1 MAREVILRDDLDGS
15 LDDVQSVT
23 LTLDGR
29 AVEVDLSAANR
40 TALADL
46 LAPYFTAGRPARRAT
61 SSPARRARSG
71 DAGKRAERAA
81 IRQWA
86 TGAGIT
92 LPARGPIPGDV
103 VAQYHQRETTGGDQ
117 T

>member
-29 AVEVDLSAANR
+29 TVEVDLSAANR
-40 TALADL
+40 TALASL
-46 LAPYFTAGRPARRAT
+46 LAPYFTAGRTPRRA
-61 SSPARRARSG
+61 PAARRARAG
-71 DAGKRAERAA
+71 DASKRAERAA

-86 TGAGIT
+86 AGVGIE

-103 VAQYHQRETTGGDQ
+103 VAQYHQRETTEGDQ